1 MRLKAS
7 QENIRTL
14 SQTLNETQSEL
25 ENLVRDH
32 EQANRDLKQQLQEN
46 ANMQGLLDSDQR
58 LIEQLKNEKSVL

>member
-7 QENIRTL
+7 QENIKTL
-14 SQTLNETQSEL
+14 SQTLNETQNEL

-32 EQANRDLKQQLQEN
+32 EQVNIDLKQQLQEN

-58 LIEQLKNEKSVL
+58 LLEQLKNEKSAL